1 MPIPWARAA
10 RATPANS
17 MSGASGAAGAVIAA
31 PSSGSGKT
39 TLTLGLLRHFARS
52 KVAVSSFKVGPDYI
66 DPGFH
71 GAASGRPCLNIDSW
85 AMRPETVSAL
95 FARAAAGADI
105 VLGEGVMGLF
115 DGAQTGPGTDT
126 GTSSGSTADTAA
138 LLGLPVILVV
148 DAGAQAQSAAATVHG
163 FATFRDDVTVSGVIF
178 NRVGSDRHARIL
190 RDVAAPLGIPVLGCI
205 PRSPAIAVPDRHLGL
220 VQASEMASLDAF
232 LDAAADLVERH
243 LDLDALKSLLRQS
256 DGETVPPP
264 PLPIPPP
271 GQRIAVASDD
281 AFRFAYPHVLD
292 GWRAAGAEILPFSPL
307 ADDAPDPAGD
317 AVYLPGGYPELQAA
331 TLAANTG
338 FLAGLRDAAARD
350 AVVYGECGGYM
361 VLGEVLTDA
370 DGQAHRMAGLLPV
383 ETSFA
388 QRRLHLGYRDAAL
401 SAETPLGA
409 AGTLYGAHEFH
420 YAATVRLGDARPLFA
435 LSDAAGNDLGPA
447 GLQAGRVMGSF
458 IHLIDR
464 R

>member
-1 MPIPWARAA
+1 MP
-10 RATPANS
+10 
-17 MSGASGAAGAVIAA
+17 GASGAVIAA

-39 TLTLGLLRHFARS
+39 TLTLGLLRHFARG

-71 GAASGRPCLNIDSW
+71 AAASFRPCLNIDSW
-85 AMRPETVSAL
+85 AMRPDTVSAL

-105 VLGEGVMGLF
+105 VIGEGVMGLF
-115 DGAQTGPGTDT
+115 DGAQTAPGTDT
-126 GTSSGSTADTAA
+126 ATSSGSTADTAA

-163 FATFRDDVTVSGVIF
+163 FATFRADVTVSGVIF
-178 NRVGSDRHARIL
+178 NCVGSDRHARML
-190 RDVAAPLGIPVLGCI
+190 RDAAVPLGIPVLGCI
-205 PRSPAIAVPDRHLGL
+205 PRSPGIAVPDRHLGL
-220 VQASEMASLDAF
+220 VQASEMAALDAF
-232 LDAAADLVERH
+232 LDAAADLVELH
-243 LDLDALKSLLRQS
+243 LDLEALKSILRA
-256 DGETVPPP
+256 GGGGNAPPST
-264 PLPIPPP
+264 LSSPIPPP

-307 ADDAPDPAGD
+307 ADDAPDPAAD
-317 AVYLPGGYPELQAA
+317 AVYLPGGYPELQAGK
-331 TLAANTG
+331 LAANTR
-338 FLAGLRDAAARD
+338 FLSGLRDAAARD
-350 AVVYGECGGYM
+350 AVLYGECGGYM
-361 VLGEVLTDA
+361 VLGETLTDA

-388 QRRLHLGYRDAAL
+388 KRKLHLGYRNAAL
-401 SAETPLGA
+401 SADTPLGP
-409 AGTLYGAHEFH
+409 AGSVYGAHEFH